1 MSDSQETDKSI
12 EIWKMKNLI
21 KELEAA
27 RGNGTSMISL
37 ILPPGDQI
45 SRAIKLLG
53 DEFGTASNIKSRV
66 NRQSVLGAIT
76 SAQQRLKLYNKVP
89 PKGLVLYSGTVVNE
103 DGKEKKKT
111 IDFEPFRPII
121 ASPYICDNKFYTE
134 ALNHLLESDEKFG
147 FIIIDGN
154 GTLFGAL

>member
-1 MSDSQETDKSI
+1 MADGESDKNI

-37 ILPPGDQI
+37 IIPPRDQI
-45 SRAIKLLG
+45 SRVNKMLG

-76 SAQQRLKLYNKVP
+76 SAQQKLKLYNKVP
-89 PKGLVLYSGTVVNE
+89 PNGLVLYIGTVVTDE
-103 DGKEKKKT
+103 GKEKKKT
-111 IDFEPFRPII
+111 CDFEPL
-121 ASPYICDNKFYTE
+121 NKRIGPSKQMTQLSNP
-134 ALNHLLESDEKFG
+134 LNS
-147 FIIIDGN
+147 N
-154 GTLFGAL
+154 R